1 MEFKQLEAFVHVA
14 ELGGFT
20 RAAAI
25 LGIGQPVV
33 SRLVRQLEVELRHT
47 LLERNG
53 RGVTLTPAGQCL
65 LAHAQG
71 LLQQMQRAVQD
82 LDDLHGSPGGH
93 FSIGVIPSFGRV
105 AALELVRHFR
115 TTFPQA
121 TISVTQGL
129 STYLGE
135 WLAMGRIDV
144 AVMYDFETPLIDKRV
159 LYTEDLY
166 LIGPD
171 NGPSGPSGPSS
182 GTRAKRPPPTLT
194 LREMADYPLIIPSRM
209 HTIRHM
215 LDATASKLGIKFNVA
230 IEMDTVTSI
239 LDLVAEGAGYGV
251 LTLNAIESDALKR
264 NFRAIRVT
272 KPTLRSRLV
281 LATSRAHPL
290 SRLATQAIAMLEADI
305 IPLYDRASARGGKRQ
320 P

>member
-82 LDDLHGSPGGH
+82 LDELHGSPGGH

-105 AALELVRHFR
+105 AALELVRRFR
-115 TTFPQA
+115 ASFPQA
-121 TISVTQGL
+121 TISVAQGL

-144 AVMYDFETPLIDKRV
+144 AVMYDIETPLIDKRV
-159 LYTEDLY
+159 LHTEELY
-166 LIGPD
+166 LIGPEH
-171 NGPSGPSGPSS
+171 GLPGVTG
-182 GTRAKRPPPTLT
+182 RERRPQAVTLS
-194 LREMADYPLIIPSRM
+194 EMARYPLIIPSRM
-209 HTIRHM
+209 HAVRHM
-215 LDATASKLGIKFNVA
+215 LDATASELAIKFNIA
-230 IEMDTVTSI
+230 IEMDAVTSI
-239 LDLVAEGAGYGV
+239 LDLVAEGAGYAV
-251 LTLNAIESDALKR
+251 LSLNAIESDPLKR
-264 NFRAIRVT
+264 KFRTIRVT
-272 KPTLRSRLV
+272 QPTLRSRLV

-290 SRLATQAIAMLEADI
+290 SRLAAQAIAMLEADVV
-305 IPLYDRASARGGKRQ
+305 PLYGRASGR
-320 P
+320 